1 MKDGEEEEEITY
13 KNKIPKTKGPP
24 MVECVG
30 FCAD

>member
-1 MKDGEEEEEITY
+1 MKDGEEEITY